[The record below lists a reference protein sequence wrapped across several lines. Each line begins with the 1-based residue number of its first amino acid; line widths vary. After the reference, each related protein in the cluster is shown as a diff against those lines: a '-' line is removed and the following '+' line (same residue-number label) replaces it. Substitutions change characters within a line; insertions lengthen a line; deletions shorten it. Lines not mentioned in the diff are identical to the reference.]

1 MKKNNKKNIEV
12 SENIKNKTR
21 KKRRKLKKLNFIK
34 LILILGILILLGIL
48 FYFAY
53 NKNKI
58 QSIYSNYMKTTT
70 NKIVYKKENNKYI
83 KIGTIYKNNIVSLS
97 NIEGD
102 YFKLK
107 DNDYYITYKDLTKSK
122 NKEEVSYNSI
132 LFNENIVTKKN
143 AIIYK
148 NEKKYLKIKEELEL
162 KILEKSKDF
171 YTCIY
176 NKEIVQVK
184 KDDINEFK
192 KVKNSDIETITSM
205 PVIYFDKTANIEEFI
220 KILNDKKYIT
230 ITKDE
235 YNKWLEE
242 NILFAKNTVFIVL
255 QEESSEF
262 QNILKKYNINYTLEK
277 DLELNFVENDAFSS
291 KDKLYWYKINKFTTI
306 ERFNDI
312 FEGKQ
317 LDSSEYAT
325 SIAVLNY
332 HFFYTTDGECD
343 EVIALKKDKFEEQM
357 KYLQDNNYKSLTMDE
372 YNKWLKGEIEVPKK
386 SVLLTVDDGAL
397 GTDTI
402 LPDVLD
408 KYNQKATL
416 FLITS
421 FWPMSKY
428 RTGNLEI
435 QSHSHSLHD
444 RNFCNN
450 GNCGIKTLVLDKE
463 SIRNDIKKS
472 LDIIGNE
479 PIAYC
484 YPFYIHDEKTIEVV
498 KEMFQVAFVGGNR
511 KSKRTDNNYL
521 IPRYVILNDI
531 TLDDFIEMIS

>member
-1 MKKNNKKNIEV
+1 MTKNNKKNIEV
-12 SENIKNKTR
+12 SKNKTR
-21 KKRRKLKKLNFIK
+21 KKRRKLNFIK
-34 LILILGILILLGIL
+34 LILILSILILLGIL
-48 FYFAY
+48 FYFSY

-58 QSIYSNYMKTTT
+58 KSTYSNYMKTTT
-70 NKIVYKKENNKYI
+70 NKIIYKKENNKYI

-97 NIEGD
+97 KIEGI

-107 DNDYYITYKDLTKSK
+107 DYNYYITYKDLTKSK
-122 NKEEVSYNSI
+122 KQKENSYNNI
-132 LFNENIVTKKN
+132 VFNENIVTKKN
-143 AIIYK
+143 IIIYK
-148 NEKKYLKIKEELEL
+148 NDKKYFKLNKKLEL
-162 KILEKSKDF
+162 QVLEKNKDF

-184 KDDINEFK
+184 KDDINESK
-192 KVKNSDIETITSM
+192 KVQNSDIETISSM

-220 KILNDKKYIT
+220 KVLTDKKYLT
-230 ITKDE
+230 ITKEE
-235 YNKWLEE
+235 YSKWLEE
-242 NILFAKNTVFIVL
+242 NILFAKNTLFIVL
-255 QEESSEF
+255 QDESSEF
-262 QNILKKYNINYTLEK
+262 KNILKKYNINYTLEK
-277 DLELNFVENDAFSS
+277 DLELKFAENDAFSS
-291 KDKLYWYKINKFTTI
+291 KDKLYWYKINNSTTI

-312 FEGKQ
+312 LEGKK
-317 LDSSEYAT
+317 LATYEYAT

-343 EVIALKKDKFEEQM
+343 EVIALKRDKFEEQM

-372 YNKWLKGEIEVPKK
+372 YNKWLKGEIELPKK

-397 GTDTI
+397 GTDNI

-444 RNFCNN
+444 RKFCNN

-484 YPFYIHDEKTIEVV
+484 YPFYVHDDKTIEVV

-511 KSKRTDNNYL
+511 KSRRTDNNYL

-531 TLDDFIEMIS
+531 TLDDFIEMID